1 MKGFI
6 NSIRA
11 WFRDE
16 ERGIASL
23 TELSPLAVLPHAGAR
38 LYNAAEKP
46 GLPPQGSGTVLLV
59 RRLRRKLTSPG
70 CSRTEREPHR

>member
-6 NSIRA
+6 ENLRV

-23 TELSPLAVLPHAGAR
+23 SDLSPLAVLPH
-38 LYNAAEKP
+38 
-46 GLPPQGSGTVLLV
+46 VD
-59 RRLRRKLTSPG
+59 
-70 CSRTEREPHR
+70 ERA

>member
-6 NSIRA
+6 NSVRA

-23 TELSPLAVLPHAGAR
+23 TELSPLAVLPHADAR
-38 LYNAAEKP
+38 
-46 GLPPQGSGTVLLV
+46 S
-59 RRLRRKLTSPG
+59 
-70 CSRTEREPHR
+70 

>member
-1 MKGFI
+1 MNGRLTTFPGNERRWAMKGFI

-23 TELSPLAVLPHAGAR
+23 TELSPLAVLPHADAH
-38 LYNAAEKP
+38 
-46 GLPPQGSGTVLLV
+46 S
-59 RRLRRKLTSPG
+59 
-70 CSRTEREPHR
+70 

>member
-6 NSIRA
+6 ENIRA

-23 TELSPLAVLPHAGAR
+23 SDLSPLAVLPHVDAR
-38 LYNAAEKP
+38 
-46 GLPPQGSGTVLLV
+46 S
-59 RRLRRKLTSPG
+59 
-70 CSRTEREPHR
+70 

>member
-6 NSIRA
+6 DSIRA

-23 TELSPLAVLPHAGAR
+23 TDLSPLAVLPYDDAR
-38 LYNAAEKP
+38 
-46 GLPPQGSGTVLLV
+46 S
-59 RRLRRKLTSPG
+59 
-70 CSRTEREPHR
+70 

>member
-11 WFRDE
+11 WFRDK

-38 LYNAAEKP
+38 L
-46 GLPPQGSGTVLLV
+46 
-59 RRLRRKLTSPG
+59 
-70 CSRTEREPHR
+70 

>member
-23 TELSPLAVLPHAGAR
+23 TELSPLAVLPHADAR
-38 LYNAAEKP
+38 
-46 GLPPQGSGTVLLV
+46 
-59 RRLRRKLTSPG
+59 RRTPLKNRACPRKGQARFRSY
-70 CSRTEREPHR
+70 

>member
-1 MKGFI
+1 MKFI

-23 TELSPLAVLPHAGAR
+23 IDVSPLGVLPR
-38 LYNAAEKP
+38 N
-46 GLPPQGSGTVLLV
+46 
-59 RRLRRKLTSPG
+59 
-70 CSRTEREPHR
+70 

>member
-23 TELSPLAVLPHAGAR
+23 SDLSPLAVLPHVDAR
-38 LYNAAEKP
+38 
-46 GLPPQGSGTVLLV
+46 S
-59 RRLRRKLTSPG
+59 
-70 CSRTEREPHR
+70 